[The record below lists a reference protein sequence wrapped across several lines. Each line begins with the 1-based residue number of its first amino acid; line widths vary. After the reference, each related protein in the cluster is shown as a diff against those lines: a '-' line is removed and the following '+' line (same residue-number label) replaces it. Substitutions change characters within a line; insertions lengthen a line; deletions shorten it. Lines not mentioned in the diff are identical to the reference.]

1 MNAAT
6 GRSAED
12 PFGPW
17 PRLVQVPRRRRHWQ
31 DKGQAMGSRAVREE
45 GGRPARAALLAGT
58 TVPTS
63 QTPVAREAH

>member
-31 DKGQAMGSRAVREE
+31 DKGQAMGH
-45 GGRPARAALLAGT
+45 GRSERKEDGPRGQPCWAGT
-58 TVPTS
+58 TVPAS